1 MQTLIEI
8 DGRVLEVKVSPGG
21 TVAVD
26 GIPTAPAAGAAL
38 VRGDA
43 VWIKANG
50 RHVEARRVD
59 AVERAAAAAGGH
71 ADAARAAMPG
81 VVVAIDVAP
90 GQAVAAGQRL
100 LAVESMKLLS
110 DVVAPRA
117 GTIAKL
123 HVASGEAFAKGA
135 VLVTLAPSESP

>member
-1 MQTLIEI
+1 MEHEIEI
-8 DGRVLEVKVSPGG
+8 DGRVFRVKVSPGG
-21 TVAVD
+21 TAVVD
-26 GIPTAPAAGAAL
+26 GIPTVVAVGEAV

-43 VWIKANG
+43 IWLKAHG

-59 AVERAAAAAGGH
+59 AVERAAAVRAGH

-90 GQAVAAGQRL
+90 GQTIAAGQRL

-117 GTIAKL
+117 GTIATL
-123 HVASGEAFAKGA
+123 HVGVGEAFAKGA
-135 VLVTLAPSESP
+135 VLVTLEP